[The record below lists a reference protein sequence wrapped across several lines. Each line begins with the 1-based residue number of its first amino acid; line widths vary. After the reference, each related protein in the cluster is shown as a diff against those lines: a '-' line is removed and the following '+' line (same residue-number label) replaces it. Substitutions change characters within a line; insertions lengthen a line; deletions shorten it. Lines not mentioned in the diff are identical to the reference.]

1 MTVETDVTAVM
12 VVMDVTD
19 ETEVTDEMAV
29 TVETAMM
36 SHLRQL

>member
-1 MTVETDVTAVM
+1 MLAIHFAFVMIAVM
-12 VVMDVTD
+12 VMTD
-19 ETEVTDEMAV
+19 KMAV